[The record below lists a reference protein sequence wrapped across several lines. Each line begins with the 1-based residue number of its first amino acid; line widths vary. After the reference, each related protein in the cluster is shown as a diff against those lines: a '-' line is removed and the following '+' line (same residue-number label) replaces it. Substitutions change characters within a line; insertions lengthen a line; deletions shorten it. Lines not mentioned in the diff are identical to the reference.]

1 MHRTIAL
8 IALLV
13 LAPAS
18 CLHAGLLINEFVTGT
33 SDDWVELTLDGGQDE
48 KMEISGLFVT
58 MYYGTN
64 EQLGTESITIYGW
77 DRPETPYDD
86 RFVVVHLTAPGVPDE
101 TDRTGDSNGNGHI
114 DVYCDNYSGSLWN
127 SDGVVAI
134 DSDDDPSNG
143 GIIDFVFYSNR
154 DGSPGEAMLSYVVAA
169 QAAGQWSEYYGQ
181 SPQENAVFIGAKGL
195 PSFSSVSRK
204 KGGDSNSAGD
214 FVLTNIPTPGRPNI
228 ETIITMGNRLFKP
241 LRKKITMIPGHPFF
255 GTGEIPVFVFAPC
268 IMKLRIFTVTG
279 VMIHDSPRFPS
290 VNPGPRNLYWNPLLQ
305 RRMPPTGLY
314 LCKIEAVNPA
324 LHHSQEEII
333 YIIVSHYR

>member
-8 IALLV
+8 AALLM
-13 LAPAS
+13 LSPAP
-18 CLHAGLLINEFVTGT
+18 CLQAGLLINEFVTGT
-33 SDDWVELTLDGGQDE
+33 SDDWVELTLDSGEGE
-48 KMEISGLFVT
+48 KADIAGLFVT

-64 EQLGTESITIYGW
+64 EPLGTEPITIYSW

-86 RFVVVHLTAPGVPDE
+86 RFVVVHLAAPGVPDE
-101 TDRTGDSNGNGHI
+101 TDRTGDSNRNGRI
-114 DVYCDNYSGSLWN
+114 DVYCDNYPGSLWN

-134 DSDDDPSNG
+134 DSDDDPANG

-154 DGSPGEAMLSYVVAA
+154 DGSPSEAILSFVAAA
-169 QAAGQWSEYYGQ
+169 QAAGQWSACDGL
-181 SPQENAVFIGAKGL
+181 SSQECGVFIGEKGL

-204 KGGDSNSAGD
+204 KGSDGNCAAD
-214 FVLTNIPTPGRPNI
+214 FVLTNVPTPGRQNAG
-228 ETIITMGNRLFKP
+228 TIIAMGSRLFKP
-241 LRKKITMIPGHPFF
+241 LRKKITMIPGHPCF
-255 GTGEIPVFVFAPC
+255 GTGEIPVYVFAPC
-268 IMKLRIFTVTG
+268 VMKLRVFTATG

-290 VNPGPRNLYWNPLLQ
+290 VNPGLRSLYWNPLLQ
-305 RRMPPTGLY
+305 RRTPPTGLY